1 MKYQK
6 KKFNLNELKVERKL
20 FNIYIVGFNVNN
32 TNLKEILLTKY
43 EDSDEKEIE
52 SLNEHLDEFDLE
64 YKFDNKKIKVKKNK
78 KKIKNVII

>member
-6 KKFNLNELKVERKL
+6 KKFNLNELKLERKL
-20 FNIYIVGFNVNN
+20 LNIYTVEFNVNN

-52 SLNEHLDEFDLE
+52 SLNEHLDDFDLE
-64 YKFDNKKIKVKKNK
+64 SKCVKKSK
-78 KKIKNVII
+78 